1 MGPLGADLRVAPC
14 VDRHWYSGFDAFVP
28 KYAFLPSF
36 PPLRIY
42 VCHFPSCSPVV
53 VVVAHVFEQRL
64 TRLAIDKIEIRTFI
78 YLISYILSILSYLI
92 LSIYLA

>member
-1 MGPLGADLRVAPC
+1 MYAISPLAALLLL
-14 VDRHWYSGFDAFVP
+14 F
-28 KYAFLPSF
+28 
-36 PPLRIY
+36 
-42 VCHFPSCSPVV
+42 
-53 VVVAHVFEQRL
+53 VVAHVFEQRL

>member
-1 MGPLGADLRVAPC
+1 
-14 VDRHWYSGFDAFVP
+14 
-28 KYAFLPSF
+28 
-36 PPLRIY
+36 
-42 VCHFPSCSPVV
+42 
-53 VVVAHVFEQRL
+53 VFEQRL